1 MPSTLVAD
9 NNGRFGGVLINEKYA
24 PLILGS
30 ITILDADKSFI
41 QKLFNDRITLL
52 RNLFPRKLTL
62 FTQAWPDVDE
72 DTPPMVVISSSR
84 AGWLKSLFEN
94 AKAKNKAG
102 AITGYNDTK
111 TFDNG
116 PLPWYSPYR
125 SQRPVYILVHHT
137 EYAYYRSKLTGYPN
151 VYVVGWLFPFPKKGY
166 GPTGFGVCR
175 FAAIELA
182 KSLGYHRAWL
192 VDDNVVNVN
201 GFPNRLTTIE
211 ALVDDDTAAI
221 GFTGCTN
228 TELIAGVYSKSTFA
242 AAGAYPMQPAPL
254 LQQVVLWNLD
264 FLNRDAVKANFSP
277 YFVASNEDV
286 SLTNYLLTAGYTR
299 NYIKALSVIKM
310 EPEKDSDEINV
321 GMKSLKSFKD
331 ELLKLLFEHERTTQ
345 IQMGVAAPV
354 NLESFVKDTIIK
366 NCQNKKSD
374 LHQTQSMVIEQVLAL
389 AITKNWAPKK
399 IFNPY
404 SEFPTA
410 AVERRAG

>member
-9 NNGRFGGVLINEKYA
+9 NNGRFGGVLINEKYS

-30 ITILDADKSFI
+30 ITIVDGDKSFI
-41 QKLFNDRITLL
+41 QKFFNNRITLL
-52 RNLFPRKLTL
+52 QNLFPRKLTL

-72 DTPPMVVISSSR
+72 DTPPMVVISSGR
-84 AGWLKSLFEN
+84 AEWMKTLFEN
-94 AKAKNKAG
+94 AKAKNRAG
-102 AITGYNDTK
+102 AVTGYNDTK

-125 SQRPVYILVHHT
+125 SQRPVYILVHHS
-137 EYAYYRSKLTGYPN
+137 EYGYYRSKLTGYPN
-151 VYVVGWLFPFPKKGY
+151 VCVVGWLFPFPKKSY

-211 ALVDDDTAAI
+211 ALMNDETAAI

-228 TELIAGVYSKSTFA
+228 NEEIAGVYEKSTFT
-242 AAGAYPMQPAPL
+242 AAGAYPMQAAPL

-264 FLNRDAVKANFSP
+264 FLNAEGVKANFSP

-286 SLTNYLLTAGYTR
+286 SLTNFLLAGGHTK

-310 EPEKDSDEINV
+310 QPDGDKKNA
-321 GMKSLKSFKD
+321 GMETLKAFKK
-331 ELLKLLFEHERTTQ
+331 ELLKLLFEQEKKTQ

-354 NLESFVKDTIIK
+354 NLEAFVNDTIIE

-389 AITKNWAPKK
+389 AVTKNWAPPK

-404 SEFPTA
+404 SGFPTA
-410 AVERRAG
+410 TVERRAG

>member
-9 NNGRFGGVLINEKYA
+9 NNTRYGGVLINEKYS
-24 PLILGS
+24 PLLLGS

-41 QKLFNDRITLL
+41 QTLFNNRITLL

-62 FTQAWPDVDE
+62 FTQAWPVVDE

-102 AITGYNDTK
+102 AITGYNDPE
-111 TFDNG
+111 TFANG
-116 PLPWYSPYR
+116 PIPWYSPYR
-125 SQRPVYILVHHT
+125 SLRPVYILVHHS

-166 GPTGFGVCR
+166 GPTGFGACR

-211 ALVDDDTAAI
+211 DLMDDDTAAI

-228 TELIAGVYSKSTFA
+228 TELIAGVYSKSKFTPK
-242 AAGAYPMQPAPL
+242 GAYTMQAAPL

-264 FLNRDAVKANFSP
+264 FLNRDGVKVNFSP
-277 YFVASNEDV
+277 YFIASNEDV
-286 SLTNYLLTAGYTR
+286 SLTNYLATAGYTK

-310 EPEKDSDEINV
+310 EPEKDSAEINV
-321 GMKSLKSFKD
+321 GMKTLKLFRDSLL
-331 ELLKLLFEHERTTQ
+331 ELLFEQEKRTK

-354 NLESFVKDTIIK
+354 NLEAFVKDPIIK
-366 NCQNKKSD
+366 NCQNDKSD

-389 AITKNWAPKK
+389 AVTKNWAPKK

-404 SEFPTA
+404 SEFPAA
-410 AVERRAG
+410 AVERRNG